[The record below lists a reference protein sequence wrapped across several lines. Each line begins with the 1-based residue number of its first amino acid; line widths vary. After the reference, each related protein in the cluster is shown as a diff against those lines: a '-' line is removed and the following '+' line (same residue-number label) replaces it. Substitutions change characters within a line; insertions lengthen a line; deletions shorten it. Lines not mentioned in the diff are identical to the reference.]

1 MQRRRHFLPSVIL
14 LGGLLVGLLAAPT
27 RAAERI
33 KLATLAPTGSSF
45 HKSLLGLR
53 EVWRKLSNGAVDL
66 VIYAD
71 GKLGGEADTVG
82 LMRVNSIQA
91 AMLTGVGLAEIEP
104 AVQGLLSIP
113 MGFRDLDEVDHVG
126 EQLQPRLEERLAAKG
141 FVVLFWSDAG
151 WVHFFSTKPIARPD
165 DLKKLKL
172 FSWAGNVNQL
182 EIYRSAGFQP
192 VALETADIL
201 PGFQTGLIEAA
212 PLPPVYALS
221 TQVDTRAPYM
231 LALNWGPLVGACVI
245 RKATWDKLPAPL
257 RADLLRAARQTG
269 AEIKA
274 SGRKESEDAIKAMQN
289 RGLKV
294 TVVTPELEAEWRRAA
309 EAAYPQIRGKIV
321 PADVFDDVLLIIRQY
336 RTSKSG
342 APGTGAAG
350 ARTGAPQP

>member
-1 MQRRRHFLPSVIL
+1 MNRRRVL
-14 LGGLLVGLLAAPT
+14 LVFPLTGWLLAGGLFPPAST
-27 RAAERI
+27 HAAERI

-53 EVWRKLSNGAVDL
+53 EAWRKRSNGAVDL

-126 EQLQPRLEERLAAKG
+126 AQLQPRLEERLAAKG

-151 WVHFFSTKPIARPD
+151 WVHFFSTRPVVRPD

-172 FSWAGNVNQL
+172 FSWAGNMDQL
-182 EIYRSAGFQP
+182 QIYRSAGFQP

-212 PLPPVYALS
+212 PLPPVFALS

-245 RKATWDKLPAPL
+245 RKATWDKLPAAL
-257 RADLLRAARQTG
+257 RPGLLEAARQTG

-274 SGRKESEDAIKAMQN
+274 SGRQESEDAIRAMQN
-289 RGLKV
+289 RGLKIT
-294 TVVTPELEAEWRRAA
+294 TVPPALEAEWRAAA

-321 PADVFDDVLLIIRQY
+321 PADIFDEVLQIIRRY
-336 RTSKSG
+336 RAGKASPAGS
-342 APGTGAAG
+342 AAAG
-350 ARTGAPQP
+350 AAQP

>member
-1 MQRRRHFLPSVIL
+1 MRNSFLRFRWLWPVA
-14 LGGLLVGLLAAPT
+14 LLVGMSPAVAPPAAW
-27 RAAERI
+27 AAERV

-53 EVWRKLSNGAVDL
+53 ESWRKLSNGAVDL

-71 GKLGGEADTVG
+71 GKLGGEADAVG

-91 AMLTGVGLAEIEP
+91 ALLTGVGLSEIEP

-113 MGFRDLDEVDHVG
+113 MGFHDLEEVDHVG
-126 EQLQPRLEERLAAKG
+126 AQLQPRLEARLAAKG

-151 WVHFFSTKPIARPD
+151 WVHFFSTQPVARPE
-165 DLKKLKL
+165 DLRKLKL
-172 FSWAGNVNQL
+172 FSWAGNTDQL
-182 EIYRSAGFQP
+182 QIYRSAGFQP

-212 PLPPVYALS
+212 PLPPVFALS
-221 TQVDTRAPYM
+221 TQVDTRASYM

-245 RKATWDKLPAPL
+245 RKATWDKLPAAQ
-257 RADLLRAARQTG
+257 REVLLGAARQTG

-274 SGRKESEDAIKAMQN
+274 QGRRESEEAIRAMQK

-294 TVVTPELEAEWRRAA
+294 TAVTPELESEWRAAA

-321 PADVFDDVLLIIRQY
+321 PADIFDEVLELIRRY
-336 RTSKSG
+336 RASKAGSG
-342 APGTGAAG
+342 GG
-350 ARTGAPQP
+350 R

>member
-1 MQRRRHFLPSVIL
+1 MKQSRSPRWFFLWGAL
-14 LGGLLVGLLAAPT
+14 LLAPWFGSPVAH
-27 RAAERI
+27 AAERI

-53 EVWRKLSNGAVDL
+53 EAWRKLSNGAVDL

-82 LMRVNSIQA
+82 LMRVNAIQA

-126 EQLQPRLEERLAAKG
+126 AQLQPRLEARLEAKG

-151 WVHFFSTKPIARPD
+151 WVHFFSTKPVARPD

-172 FSWAGNVNQL
+172 FSWAGDVDQL
-182 EIYRSAGFQP
+182 AIYRSAGFQP

-201 PGFQTGLIEAA
+201 PGLQTGLIEAA

-221 TQVDTRAPYM
+221 TQADLRAPYM

-245 RKATWDKLPAPL
+245 RKATWDKLPAAL
-257 RADLLRAARQTG
+257 REPLLRTARQTG

-274 SGRKESEDAIKAMQN
+274 SGRKESEDAIRAMQN
-289 RGLKV
+289 RGLKITPV
-294 TVVTPELEAEWRRAA
+294 PPELEAEWRSTA

-321 PADVFDDVLLIIRQY
+321 PADIFDEVLQIIREY
-336 RTSKSG
+336 R
-342 APGTGAAG
+342 AAKANATR
-350 ARTGAPQP
+350 AR

>member
-1 MQRRRHFLPSVIL
+1 MQ
-14 LGGLLVGLLAAPT
+14 GLLSCFRWLVPAALLAGLSPAVVPAAC
-27 RAAERI
+27 AAERV

-53 EVWRKLSNGAVDL
+53 ESWRKLSNGAVDL

-91 AMLTGVGLAEIEP
+91 AMLTGVGVAEIEP

-126 EQLQPRLEERLAAKG
+126 AQLQPQLEARLEARG

-151 WVHFFSTKPIARPD
+151 WVHFFSTQPVARPD
-165 DLKKLKL
+165 DLRRLKL
-172 FSWAGNVNQL
+172 FSWAGHTDQL
-182 EIYRSAGFQP
+182 QIYRSAGFRP

-212 PLPPVYALS
+212 PLPPVFALS
-221 TQVDTRAPYM
+221 TQVDSRASYM

-245 RKATWDKLPAPL
+245 RKATWDKLPAAQREAL
-257 RADLLRAARQTG
+257 WGAARQTG

-274 SGRKESEDAIKAMQN
+274 QGRRESEEAIRAMQK
-289 RGLKV
+289 RRLKV
-294 TVVTPELEAEWRRAA
+294 TAVTPELEAEWRSAA

-321 PADVFDDVLLIIRQY
+321 PADIFDEVLDLIRTY
-336 RTSKSG
+336 RASRAGSG
-342 APGTGAAG
+342 GGG
-350 ARTGAPQP
+350 GGGR